1 MNDATAPRIAIVR
14 PASARAESFC
24 VLAVVALVVGGGIVL
39 ARTNAQIEHKQVL
52 QDWQVSSFHDLEG
65 VDQATYGALLDAGE
79 YIRVWYEDS
88 IQAGAP
94 HWPTVQELDTDYA
107 VPPFARDVTWK
118 QYGQVEWQMI
128 ASYSL
133 DGATVYFGNH
143 GKIEGQA
150 AYLLVISHRHKGA
163 TYTNQATV
171 WIKRDPNAAPPET
184 VNLDSLVRNGWK
196 QVVPYTGSDE
206 VMRLRGES

>member
-1 MNDATAPRIAIVR
+1 MSQATAAQVAIVR
-14 PASARAESFC
+14 PASARTESLC
-24 VLAVVALVVGGGIVL
+24 VLAAVVAVVAGAVL
-39 ARTNAQIEHKQVL
+39 LTRANAQVEHKFAL
-52 QDWQVSSFHDLEG
+52 QDWQISSFHDLEG
-65 VDQATYGALLDAGE
+65 VDLATYSNLLDAGE

-88 IQAGAP
+88 IQAGQP

-107 VPPFARDVTWK
+107 LAPFTKDITWK
-118 QYGQVEWQMI
+118 QGGQVDWSMI
-128 ASYSL
+128 KSYSL

-150 AYLLVISHRHKGA
+150 AYLLVISHRHQGA
-163 TYTNQATV
+163 SYSNQATV
-171 WIKRDPNAAPPET
+171 WINRDAAAAPPDT
-184 VNLDSLVRNGWK
+184 VNVDSLVRKEWK